1 MDIVVI
7 GQNNDVKNAIS
18 GMLNDKPGFQVSKV
32 AFEKPIK
39 NHEISLLENAGII
52 IIDLSTARANTRF
65 LIMEIRE
72 IFPEARIIALHIY
85 KDIYLVKPIIEAGAD
100 AYLVVDTLPRELLKS
115 IGEIRTGNKFISSEV
130 K

>member
-7 GQNNDVKNAIS
+7 GQNNDVKNAI
-18 GMLNDKPGFQVSKV
+18 GEMLKDKPGFNVSKV
-32 AFEKPIK
+32 SFEEPVK
-39 NHEISLLENAGII
+39 NHEISLLENAGVI

-72 IFPEARIIALHIY
+72 IFPEAGIIALHIY

-100 AYLVVDTLPRELLKS
+100 SYLVVDSLPRELLKS
-115 IGEIRTGNKFISSEV
+115 IGAIKDGKKFISSEV